1 MQTTS
6 PALHVATAHY
16 IESLRLPFIAQMSN
30 CCAIIRHVI
39 HPRFTLPLLFFARV
53 CTCRQVSRHLN
64 LPQRFSHDS
73 RLIYTFGKLILVKLV
88 TSHCDL
94 PFAVCTING
103 NLNLSIVWVCAA
115 LIPTI
120 GKKYQH
126 WQAILLSCPKDTR
139 EKVMKIIPSVT
150 AHT

>member
-1 MQTTS
+1 MWLQHIREFTIAVYRANVKQLRHNTACDPS
-6 PALHVATAHY
+6 TFHVVVAVFAH
-16 IESLRLPFIAQMSN
+16 
-30 CCAIIRHVI
+30 
-39 HPRFTLPLLFFARV
+39 V
-53 CTCRQVSRHLN
+53 CTCRPVSRHLN

-73 RLIYTFGKLILVKLV
+73 RLIYMFGKLILIKLV
-88 TSHCDL
+88 KSYCDL

-103 NLNLSIVWVCAA
+103 NLELSIVVVCAA

-126 WQAILLSCPKDTR
+126 LQAILLSCPKDTQ
-139 EKVMKIIPSVT
+139 EKVIEIIPPVT